1 MRLHFIILFVMTF
14 LSGCRDAQEQK
25 TAQNHIPVA
34 NNTIERVEPPH
45 WWIGFKNTQLQL
57 LVKDQNIGGFSVQV
71 DYPGVTVNQIHQ
83 ADSPNYLFVDLDI
96 SNTAKPGKFDIVFKD
111 EKGKQKT
118 HSYELKSRT
127 KSAEK
132 FVGFDSSDAIY
143 LITPDRFANGDSS
156 NDIVENLQENTINRY
171 DDYGRHGGDIQG
183 VINHLDYIQN
193 LGFTAIWPTPMLIN
207 DMPNSSYH
215 GYAITDFYQVDPRFG
230 TLETY
235 RTLAQK
241 MREKNMKLI
250 MDMVANHCGSNHWWM
265 SDLPFDDWI
274 NQQEALETGGEL
286 KNSNHRR
293 TVNQDL
299 YVSQKDRS
307 EMNEG
312 WFVREMPDLNQ
323 RNPFLAT
330 YIIQNS
336 IWWIETL
343 QLGGIRQDT
352 YPYSDKTFM
361 SHWAGAIM
369 NEYPNFNIVG
379 EEWSTNPLLVAY
391 WQDGHLNSNG
401 YESNLKSVMDFPMQQ
416 VIVDA
421 LNEEESWGTGLV
433 RMYEGLANDFA
444 YANPEN
450 ILIFP
455 DNHDMSRIY
464 TQLHKDLAK
473 TQMALAYMVCL
484 PRTLQ
489 VYYGTEVLMNDTEKP
504 GDHGLIRSDFPG
516 GWSDDVVNGFTG
528 DGLSKDQIQMQE
540 FVGKLMNYRKNS
552 KAIHKGKTV
561 HFAPENGIYTLFRT
575 YEDETVVCILNKNN
589 SPVKLKL
596 ERFSEMNL
604 KGETLYNI
612 ISEATMYW
620 DNFLM
625 LESQGVLLLT
635 TKKL

>member
-1 MRLHFIILFVMTF
+1 MF
-14 LSGCRDAQEQK
+14 LWSCKNTQEQNL
-25 TAQNHIPVA
+25 TVNLSDISVT
-34 NNTIERVEPPH
+34 NTSLERVEPPH
-45 WWIGFKNTQLQL
+45 WWIGFKNSQLQL
-57 LVKDQNIGGFSVQV
+57 LVKEKNIGDFTAQI
-71 DYPGVTVNQIHQ
+71 DYPGVTITQIHQ
-83 ADSPNYLFVDLDI
+83 ADSPNYLFLDLEI
-96 SNTAKPGKFDIVFKD
+96 SKTTKPGKFDIVFKD
-111 EKGKQKT
+111 ENGDKKT
-118 HSYELKSRT
+118 HTYELKYRT
-127 KSAEK
+127 KPAEE

-143 LITPDRFANGDSS
+143 LITPDRFANADLS
-156 NDIVENLQENTINRY
+156 NDIVESLQENTINRH

-183 VINHLDYIQN
+183 IIEHLDYIEA

-207 DMPNSSYH
+207 DMPKSSYH

-235 RTLAQK
+235 KTLAQK

-274 NQQEALETGGEL
+274 NQQKKLQAGEDL

-293 TVNQDL
+293 TVNQDF
-299 YVSQKDRS
+299 YASQKDRT

-343 QLGGIRQDT
+343 QLNGIRQDT

-361 SHWAGAIM
+361 SDWAAAIM

-391 WQDGHLNSNG
+391 WQHGHPNKDK
-401 YESNLKSVMDFPMQQ
+401 YISNLKSTMDFPMQQ
-416 VIVDA
+416 IVVKA
-421 LNEEESWGTGLV
+421 LNENESWGTGLV

-444 YANPEN
+444 YTNPN
-450 ILIFP
+450 DILIFP

-464 TQLHKDLAK
+464 TQLHKDLTK
-473 TQMALAYMVCL
+473 TQMALVYMACM

-489 VYYGTEVLMNDTEKP
+489 VYYGTEVLLNDADNP

-516 GWSDDVVNGFTG
+516 GWKDDAVNAFEGK
-528 DGLSKDQIQMQE
+528 GLSREQNDMQT
-540 FVGKLMNYRKNS
+540 FVTKVMNYRKKS
-552 KAIHKGKTV
+552 KAIHNGKTI
-561 HFAPENGIYTLFRT
+561 HFAPENNVYVLFRT
-575 YEDETVVCILNKNN
+575 LEDETVVCILNKNEK
-589 SPVKLKL
+589 PLKL
-596 ERFSEMNL
+596 DLNRFAEINL
-604 KGETLYNI
+604 NEKTLYNI
-612 ISEATMYW
+612 ISEEPIQW
-620 DNFLM
+620 KDSLM
-625 LESQGVLLLT
+625 LKTEGVMLLT
-635 TKKL
+635 TKKNLK